1 MRQLGSVRAMN
12 FDAALRRYRTSLFS
26 DHDVTRCTGLSVR
39 SWRELIKIGAVR
51 TVTKGRGPGRVRL
64 CDATTL
70 KRTAVIAALNRSG
83 FSLAVSGRIAY
94 FLPFDTML
102 YAIWDPCTI
111 LFSGAAADP
120 ETGHFPRLEHPKAD
134 WFDPDKPAK
143 ADPETDWF
151 IEIYEGRFVGVI
163 LSDGPEVVIYGD
175 LRNEG
180 RSFVSWLPYDQLA
193 PFVGPGIEVS
203 AQRVPPYKIGE
214 FVPKWQD
221 PNGWSDRLDPGFL
234 DYKHEDHSADGD
246 PFGIAADA
254 ATRSPAIKTTINV
267 TLTIRKALRRYLGI
281 ELAAPGSQ
289 GEAE

>member
-1 MRQLGSVRAMN
+1 MN
-12 FDAALRRYRTSLFS
+12 IDAALRRYRTSLFS

-51 TVTKGRGPGRVRL
+51 TVTQGRGPGRVRQ

-70 KRTAVIAALNRSG
+70 KRAAVIAALSRSG

-102 YAIWDPCTI
+102 YGIVDPCTI
-111 LFSGAAADP
+111 LLSGAEADP
-120 ETGHFPRLEHPKAD
+120 ESGLFPRLEPPKAD

-143 ADPETDWF
+143 ADPETDWI

-163 LSDGPEVVIYGD
+163 YSDDPEPLIYGD

-180 RSFVSWLPYDQLA
+180 RSFVTWRPYDRLA
-193 PFVGPGIEVS
+193 PFVGPGIEAS
-203 AQRVPPYKIGE
+203 AQAKLPYKIGD

-221 PNGWSDRLDPGFL
+221 PNSWSDRLDPGFL
-234 DYKHEDHSADGD
+234 DYKHEDHGADDD
-246 PFGIAADA
+246 PLGMAAEA
-254 ATRSPAIKTTINV
+254 AARSPTFKATINV

-281 ELAAPGSQ
+281 EPAAPGSQ
-289 GEAE
+289 GEAL